1 MRSTITILLV
11 DDHAIVRQGCRLL
24 LQQAGFEIAG
34 EAASGEDAYASCLE
48 HSPRVVIMDLAMP
61 GMGGLE
67 AIRRIRARFA
77 ESAVVVFTMHD
88 DPMIATRAL
97 KAGATAFVTKT
108 SAPRDLVEA
117 VRRAG
122 QGECYLSQDIAQA
135 IALCSLDTQ
144 KSALTALTAREF
156 EIFRML
162 AEGKACAQIAE
173 SLSLSPKSVS
183 NYSLR
188 IKQKLGAAS
197 VADLV
202 RLAIAE
208 GLCLRNT
215 LADSSSGQPGPNPIP
230 A

>member
-34 EAASGEDAYASCLE
+34 EASSGEDAYASCLKDP
-48 HSPRVVIMDLAMP
+48 PRVVIVDLAMP
-61 GMGGLE
+61 GTGGLE
-67 AIRRIRARFA
+67 TIRRIRARFTNT
-77 ESAVVVFTMHD
+77 AVVVFTMYD

-156 EIFRML
+156 EIFRLL

-188 IKQKLGAAS
+188 IKQKLGAS
-197 VADLV
+197 SLADLI
-202 RLAIAE
+202 RLAITE
-208 GLCLRNT
+208 GIAKQNT
-215 LADSSSGQPGPNPIP
+215 PERSTAIATPR
-230 A
+230 

>member
-1 MRSTITILLV
+1 MRPTITILLV

-34 EAASGEDAYASCLE
+34 EAASGEDAYASCLK
-48 HSPRVVIMDLAMP
+48 HCPRVVVVDLAMP

-97 KAGATAFVTKT
+97 KAGASAFVTKT

-135 IALCSLDTQ
+135 IALCSLDAQ

-156 EIFRML
+156 EIFRLL
-162 AEGKACAQIAE
+162 AEGKACAHIAE
-173 SLSLSPKSVS
+173 SLSLAPKSVS

-188 IKQKLGAAS
+188 IKQKLGAS
-197 VADLV
+197 SLADLI
-202 RLAIAE
+202 RLAISE
-208 GLCLRNT
+208 GITNQDALRER
-215 LADSSSGQPGPNPIP
+215 SSATGS
-230 A
+230 ARLD

>member
-1 MRSTITILLV
+1 MPPS
-11 DDHAIVRQGCRLL
+11 AAAG
-24 LQQAGFEIAG
+24 GFEIVG
-34 EAASGEDAYASCLE
+34 ETSSGENAYASCLK
-48 HSPRVVIMDLAMP
+48 HRPRVVVVDLAMP

-67 AIRRIRARFA
+67 TIRRICARFA
-77 ESAVVVFTMHD
+77 DTAVVVFTMHD

-97 KAGATAFVTKT
+97 KAGAVAFVTKT

-117 VRRAG
+117 VWRAG
-122 QGECYLSQDIAQA
+122 QGESYLSQDIAQA

-144 KSALTALTAREF
+144 KSPLTALTAREF

-188 IKQKLGAAS
+188 IKQKLGAS
-197 VADLV
+197 SLADLI
-202 RLAIAE
+202 RLAITE
-208 GLCLRNT
+208 GITKQTVLRER
-215 LADSSSGQPGPNPIP
+215 SSAPSWSSM
-230 A
+230 

>member
-24 LQQAGFEIAG
+24 LQQAGFEIVG
-34 EAASGEDAYASCLE
+34 ETSSGEDAYASCLK
-48 HSPRVVIMDLAMP
+48 HRPRVVVVDLAMP

-67 AIRRIRARFA
+67 TIRRIRARFA
-77 ESAVVVFTMHD
+77 NTAVVVFTMHD

-97 KAGATAFVTKT
+97 QAGAAAFVTKT

-122 QGECYLSQDIAQA
+122 QGGCYLSQDIAQA

-162 AEGKACAQIAE
+162 AEGRACAQIAE

-197 VADLV
+197 LADLV
-202 RLAIAE
+202 RLAITE
-208 GLCLRNT
+208 GIAKQDT
-215 LADSSSGQPGPNPIP
+215 LERSTAIATPR
-230 A
+230 

>member
-1 MRSTITILLV
+1 M
-11 DDHAIVRQGCRLL
+11 L
-24 LQQAGFEIAG
+24 LQQEGFEVVE
-34 EAASGEDAYASCLE
+34 EASSGDDAYASCFK
-48 HSPRVVIMDLAMP
+48 HRPHVVIVDLAMP

-67 AIRRIRARFA
+67 AIRRIRARFTDT
-77 ESAVVVFTMHD
+77 AVVVFTMHD

-97 KAGATAFVTKT
+97 KAGATAFATKT

-122 QGECYLSQDIAQA
+122 KGECYLSQDIAQA

-156 EIFRML
+156 EIFRLL

-188 IKQKLGAAS
+188 IKRKLGAAS
-197 VADLV
+197 LADLI
-202 RLAIAE
+202 RLAITE
-208 GLCLRNT
+208 GIAKQNT
-215 LADSSSGQPGPNPIP
+215 PERSTAIATPR
-230 A
+230 

>member
-1 MRSTITILLV
+1 MRPTITILLV

-24 LQQAGFEIAG
+24 LQEAGFAIAG
-34 EAASGEDAYASCLE
+34 EAASGEEAYASCLR
-48 HSPRVVIMDLAMP
+48 HPPRVVIVDLAMP

-173 SLSLSPKSVS
+173 SLFLSPKSVS

-197 VADLV
+197 LADLV
-202 RLAIAE
+202 RLAITE
-208 GLCLRNT
+208 GIAKQNT
-215 LADSSSGQPGPNPIP
+215 PERSTAIATPR
-230 A
+230 

>member
-1 MRSTITILLV
+1 
-11 DDHAIVRQGCRLL
+11 
-24 LQQAGFEIAG
+24 
-34 EAASGEDAYASCLE
+34 
-48 HSPRVVIMDLAMP
+48 MDLAMR

-97 KAGATAFVTKT
+97 KAGAAAFVTKT

-162 AEGKACAQIAE
+162 AEGKACAQIAG

-188 IKQKLGAAS
+188 IKQKLGAPS

-202 RLAIAE
+202 RLAMTE
-208 GLCLRNT
+208 GITNAPRER
-215 LADSSSGQPGPNPIP
+215 SSATGS
-230 A
+230 AHLD

>member
-34 EAASGEDAYASCLE
+34 EASSGEDAYASCLKDP
-48 HSPRVVIMDLAMP
+48 PRVVIVDLAMP
-61 GMGGLE
+61 GTGGLE
-67 AIRRIRARFA
+67 TIRRIRARFTNT
-77 ESAVVVFTMHD
+77 AVVVFTMYD

-156 EIFRML
+156 EIFRLL

-183 NYSLR
+183 NYALR
-188 IKQKLGAAS
+188 IKQKLGAS
-197 VADLV
+197 SLADLI
-202 RLAIAE
+202 RLAITE
-208 GLCLRNT
+208 GIAKQNT
-215 LADSSSGQPGPNPIP
+215 PERSTAIATPR
-230 A
+230 

>member
-1 MRSTITILLV
+1 MRPTITILLV

-24 LQQAGFEIAG
+24 LEQAGFEIAG
-34 EAASGEDAYASCLE
+34 EASSGEEAYASCLK
-48 HSPRVVIMDLAMP
+48 HCPRVVVMDLAMP
-61 GMGGLE
+61 AMGGLE

-117 VRRAG
+117 VRRAA

-135 IALCSLDTQ
+135 IALCSLDTP
-144 KSALTALTAREF
+144 KSALTALTVREF
-156 EIFRML
+156 EIFRLL
-162 AEGKACAQIAE
+162 AEGKACAHIAE
-173 SLSLSPKSVS
+173 SLSLAPKSVS

-188 IKQKLGAAS
+188 IKQKLGAS
-197 VADLV
+197 SLADLI
-202 RLAIAE
+202 RLAITE
-208 GLCLRNT
+208 GITKQDALRER
-215 LADSSSGQPGPNPIP
+215 SSATGS
-230 A
+230 ARLD

>member
-1 MRSTITILLV
+1 
-11 DDHAIVRQGCRLL
+11 
-24 LQQAGFEIAG
+24 
-34 EAASGEDAYASCLE
+34 
-48 HSPRVVIMDLAMP
+48 MP

-162 AEGKACAQIAE
+162 SRGQGVRPDRGVPVLIAQVGVQLFPAHQTKARRRE
-173 SLSLSPKSVS
+173 
-183 NYSLR
+183 R
-188 IKQKLGAAS
+188 
-197 VADLV
+197 
-202 RLAIAE
+202 R
-208 GLCLRNT
+208 
-215 LADSSSGQPGPNPIP
+215 GPREARHRGGPLP
-230 A
+230 AHDARG

>member
-1 MRSTITILLV
+1 L
-11 DDHAIVRQGCRLL
+11 
-24 LQQAGFEIAG
+24 
-34 EAASGEDAYASCLE
+34 
-48 HSPRVVIMDLAMP
+48 
-61 GMGGLE
+61 
-67 AIRRIRARFA
+67 
-77 ESAVVVFTMHD
+77 
-88 DPMIATRAL
+88 
-97 KAGATAFVTKT
+97 VTKT
-108 SAPRDLVEA
+108 SAPRDLVET

-144 KSALTALTAREF
+144 KSALMALTAREF

-197 VADLV
+197 IADLV
-202 RLAIAE
+202 RLAITE
-208 GLCLRNT
+208 GVCRRTT
-215 LADSSSGQPGPNPIP
+215 LKDGSSGRPLPHPMPG
-230 A
+230 

>member
-34 EAASGEDAYASCLE
+34 ETSSGEDAYASCLK
-48 HSPRVVIMDLAMP
+48 HRPRVVVVDLAMP

-67 AIRRIRARFA
+67 TIRRIRARFA
-77 ESAVVVFTMHD
+77 DTAVVVFTMHD

-144 KSALTALTAREF
+144 KSTLAALTAREF
-156 EIFRML
+156 EIFHML

-188 IKQKLGAAS
+188 IKQKLGAS
-197 VADLV
+197 SLADLI
-202 RLAIAE
+202 RLAIEE
-208 GLCLRNT
+208 GITKQSALRER
-215 LADSSSGQPGPNPIP
+215 SSATGS
-230 A
+230 AYLD